1 MAKIIRHLVDEEGG
15 AQTVNFGVANI
26 FFTQFTQCFRRQVIE
41 NFRISM
47 VAFTLAKTP
56 KLAAY

>member
-1 MAKIIRHLVDEEGG
+1 MYSGI
-15 AQTVNFGVANI
+15 ANI
-26 FFTQFTQCFRRQVIE
+26 FFTQFTQCFRRQIIE
-41 NFRISM
+41 NFWIPM